1 MTVLR
6 PNIALTP
13 QAAPNSFDPEHFRP
27 SPRSRNA
34 VATSLQSEIRD
45 ALNEAR
51 RRRDRLRT
59 VVLSTILSEIRNR
72 EISAGRDAD
81 DEMVGEVVARGIK
94 QRRESAEQMRSGGR
108 EELAQKEDGEAEVLK
123 GFLPPQLDEDEVR
136 FIVREL
142 MSTGPVEMG
151 AVMGRLMPRIR
162 GRFDGKEANRI
173 VREEL
178 AR

>member
-1 MTVLR
+1 M
-6 PNIALTP
+6 
-13 QAAPNSFDPEHFRP
+13 
-27 SPRSRNA
+27 
-34 VATSLQSEIRD
+34 ATSLQSKIRD
-45 ALNEAR
+45 ALNQAR
-51 RRRDRLRT
+51 KERDRLRT
-59 VVLSTILSEIRNR
+59 VALSTILSEMRNR

-81 DEMVGEVVARGIK
+81 DQMVEEVVARGIK

-108 EELAQKEDGEAEVLK
+108 EELAQKEDEEAEVLTR
-123 GFLPPQLDEDEVR
+123 FLPPQLDEDEVR

-142 MSTGPVEMG
+142 MSEGSVEMG
-151 AVMGRLMPRIR
+151 PVMGRLMPRIR

>member
-1 MTVLR
+1 
-6 PNIALTP
+6 
-13 QAAPNSFDPEHFRP
+13 
-27 SPRSRNA
+27 
-34 VATSLQSEIRD
+34 VATSLQSKIRD
-45 ALNEAR
+45 ALNQAR
-51 RRRDRLRT
+51 KERDRLRT
-59 VVLSTILSEIRNR
+59 VALSTILSEMRNR

-81 DEMVGEVVARGIK
+81 DQMAEEVVARGIK

-108 EELAQKEDGEAEVLK
+108 EELAQKEDEEAEVLTR
-123 GFLPPQLDEDEVR
+123 FLPPQLDEDEVR

-142 MSTGPVEMG
+142 MSEGSVEMG
-151 AVMGRLMPRIR
+151 PVMGRLMPRIR